1 MAIIGYIRVSTSQ
14 QNSDRQLDGLQ
25 LDRVYEDKCSGKD
38 LERIELSKCLD
49 FCRDGD
55 TLLVHSMDRLSRNL
69 IDLENIV
76 NKLTAKGVTVEF
88 VKENLKFTGE
98 NDTLSKLMLQ
108 IMGSVAQFER
118 SRIKERAAE
127 GMAIA
132 MKDRTKYIGKQS
144 KLTKEQEQEILK
156 LWNTDLSK
164 TAIGAQFGLTRSGIY
179 KTYSRISKK

>member
-1 MAIIGYIRVSTSQ
+1 M
-14 QNSDRQLDGLQ
+14 
-25 LDRVYEDKCSGKD
+25 
-38 LERIELSKCLD
+38 
-49 FCRDGD
+49 
-55 TLLVHSMDRLSRNL
+55 
-69 IDLENIV
+69 
-76 NKLTAKGVTVEF
+76 
-88 VKENLKFTGE
+88 
-98 NDTLSKLMLQ
+98 
-108 IMGSVAQFER
+108 MGAFAQFER
-118 SRIKERAAE
+118 ANIADRRAE